1 MKLWKSKKAKS
12 GRSSRAGRMSQSH
25 QQQELPSHLAIIMD
39 GNGRW
44 ATQRGMR
51 RQEGH
56 RQGVETLRQTV
67 KDVMQVGI
75 QCLTLFS
82 FSSENWNRPKAE
94 VNFLMLLLQRF
105 IESDLA
111 HLHAQNVRVR
121 VLGRRHD
128 LSPKII
134 KLIERAETLTADN
147 TSLQLQV
154 AFNYGAREEI
164 ADAASR
170 LARRAVAGTLDPASI
185 TPEVFGS
192 ELLTAGLPDPDL
204 IIRTS
209 GEYRISNFLLWQS
222 AYAEF
227 FFTETL
233 WPDFTA
239 DDLAEALS
247 AYAQR
252 DRRFGGLSNQKE
264 REH

>member
-1 MKLWKSKKAKS
+1 MKRWKSKKAKS
-12 GRSSRAGRMSQSH
+12 GRFSWAGRMSQFH
-25 QQQELPSHLAIIMD
+25 EQQDLPSHLAIIMD

-44 ATQRGMR
+44 ATNRGVP

-56 RQGVETLRQTV
+56 RQGVETLRQSL
-67 KDVMQVGI
+67 KDVMRAGI
-75 QCLTLFS
+75 KCLTVFS

-94 VNFLMLLLQRF
+94 VTFLMTLLQRF

-111 HLHAQNVRVR
+111 ELHGQNVRVR
-121 VLGRRHD
+121 VLGRRQD
-128 LSPKII
+128 LPPKIT
-134 KLIERAETLTADN
+134 KLIEHAESLTADN
-147 TSLQLQV
+147 TALQLQV

-185 TPEVFGS
+185 TPEVFDA

-209 GEYRISNFLLWQS
+209 GEYRVSNFLLWQS

-233 WPDFTA
+233 WPDFTV
-239 DDLAEALS
+239 DDLDQALH

-252 DRRFGGLSNQKE
+252 DRRFGGLSNQQE
-264 REH
+264 RER

>member
-1 MKLWKSKKAKS
+1 
-12 GRSSRAGRMSQSH
+12 MSQSH
-25 QQQELPSHLAIIMD
+25 EHFDLPSHIAIIMD

-44 ATQRGMR
+44 ATNRGLR
-51 RQEGH
+51 RQDGH
-56 RQGVETLRQTV
+56 RQGVETLRQSV
-67 KDVMQVGI
+67 KDVMQAGI
-75 QCLTLFS
+75 KCLTLFS

-94 VNFLMLLLQRF
+94 VNFLMSLLQRF

-111 HLHAQNVRVR
+111 DLHAQNVRVR

-128 LSPKII
+128 LQPKIV

-147 TSLQLQV
+147 TALQLQV

-170 LARRAVAGTLDPASI
+170 LARRAVAGTLDPSSI
-185 TPEVFGS
+185 TPEVMS
-192 ELLTAGLPDPDL
+192 AELLTAGLPDPDL

-239 DDLAEALS
+239 DDLAEALR
-247 AYAQR
+247 AYRQR
-252 DRRFGGLSNQKE
+252 DRRFGGLSQQKE